1 MKLTQEE
8 LKSIVLIQAN
18 IRGFLVR
25 QEIRRQ
31 LLEIY
36 EYEKEQLEY
45 LQGQQI
51 GQGEYYDY
59 QYNLNRDAQEN
70 QSGKYITQS
79 SHSEY
84 EEQKKKAY
92 NVKKSIG
99 SKNLIQNDE
108 SQENIEFQK
117 SSESSSS
124 AEIEKKVQQKYMQQQ
139 ISQRERQQAYEYQL
153 HPVELNKQKTKE
165 FQTDMNKNLNG
176 ACLVSGKN
184 EAEALKFPQLH
195 PIFSNSQMKMM
206 MNSRDS
212 QDEVNFQERVHQNQE
227 KLKNIAEK
235 LKKEEEEETDQL
247 SQENLKIKLYS
258 HSANYTRNQEESDDQ
273 EQGKEIQLYAQ
284 QKKEHVENTKNDK
297 NKDNSRDSQMK
308 YQKENHKE
316 QDFLN
321 QKSVNISVEISESN
335 LLSERRQNL
344 LPKSNYNNQN
354 KIQKNSGKQ
363 AVNINPDQNGAFQS
377 NKALQN
383 GQNKMN
389 PNRFYQDEEENYY
402 KNQQINHYQQ
412 QKYQTYEQAGYNQN
426 KQELNQLNNK
436 FQNIIQVIDQ
446 FNYSP
451 NSNQSSQ
458 NNIKESHFAKI
469 SNIEYNS
476 YPCDQFLF
484 EESQNYEIQQRFADD
499 IYHQHHYHE
508 HHPQLASYSLPQ
520 ENNELIIDKSIYIK
534 NMQVIKQ
541 MQDQQVGQDQQQ
553 RSVNHEKNMKKIR
566 KMIHQNQILN
576 NKNRKNFLQL
586 SKYSLESFQSS
597 QIFGEGSK
605 QQIDSELEVNL
616 LETTQQQKHN
626 NGQIFDMSSK
636 SNSMMSSRVPESQ
649 NQDSSKQLNN
659 PKKSKTNN
667 NNSSTRS
674 EGTANS
680 NTLVNSL
687 NKKPIMFDFDI
698 YILAATKIQK
708 VFKGY
713 LSRKLIIEFRQV
725 KKAALTIEAQY
736 LKFKQ
741 FLVKKMKDC
750 NNQIECSSY
759 NIIKLVQDFE
769 KGEKFLKSQF
779 RKKNFDQKIKVN
791 RDKLCKVFIKF
802 INTDQEDENY
812 LQEGVKVTVEQEN
825 LILQKQVLKLKQYI
839 LQQQR
844 TYKQELDQM
853 QSKYE
858 ELRNLHKETIK
869 KYITGIQNL
878 KKRGS
883 NQELTD
889 SNLQESS
896 QSYSNQNEKY
906 PKSNNSNHQK
916 LLQLY
921 KEGDNDLNK
930 LNSFNMKNKVEN
942 RNYYLTDQNN
952 IQKIKKHGSS
962 ADSKRKSN
970 KSPERIY
977 FQKQFEVLT
986 HEAEKDL
993 EDFESQIKKI
1003 KYDFQS
1009 NNIKQSST
1017 SNNSKK
1023 PDEKRQS
1030 KNKNESQ
1037 NKEQLIN
1044 KKCIQK
1050 QQQQTLKQSQNSI
1063 HQQYMSDEFANYNSK
1078 FSMKSHSKQ

>member
-1 MKLTQEE
+1 
-8 LKSIVLIQAN
+8 
-18 IRGFLVR
+18 
-25 QEIRRQ
+25 
-31 LLEIY
+31 
-36 EYEKEQLEY
+36 
-45 LQGQQI
+45 
-51 GQGEYYDY
+51 
-59 QYNLNRDAQEN
+59 
-70 QSGKYITQS
+70 
-79 SHSEY
+79 
-84 EEQKKKAY
+84 
-92 NVKKSIG
+92 
-99 SKNLIQNDE
+99 
-108 SQENIEFQK
+108 
-117 SSESSSS
+117 
-124 AEIEKKVQQKYMQQQ
+124 
-139 ISQRERQQAYEYQL
+139 
-153 HPVELNKQKTKE
+153 
-165 FQTDMNKNLNG
+165 
-176 ACLVSGKN
+176 
-184 EAEALKFPQLH
+184 
-195 PIFSNSQMKMM
+195 
-206 MNSRDS
+206 
-212 QDEVNFQERVHQNQE
+212 
-227 KLKNIAEK
+227 
-235 LKKEEEEETDQL
+235 
-247 SQENLKIKLYS
+247 
-258 HSANYTRNQEESDDQ
+258 
-273 EQGKEIQLYAQ
+273 
-284 QKKEHVENTKNDK
+284 
-297 NKDNSRDSQMK
+297 
-308 YQKENHKE
+308 
-316 QDFLN
+316 
-321 QKSVNISVEISESN
+321 
-335 LLSERRQNL
+335 
-344 LPKSNYNNQN
+344 
-354 KIQKNSGKQ
+354 
-363 AVNINPDQNGAFQS
+363 
-377 NKALQN
+377 
-383 GQNKMN
+383 MN

-402 KNQQINHYQQ
+402 KNQQINLYQQ
-412 QKYQTYEQAGYNQN
+412 QKYQTYEQAGYNKN
-426 KQELNQLNNK
+426 KEEQNQLNNK

-451 NSNQSSQ
+451 NSNQSSKI
-458 NNIKESHFAKI
+458 NIKESHFAKI

-484 EESQNYEIQQRFADD
+484 EESQNYEIQQRFAEDY
-499 IYHQHHYHE
+499 YHHHHE

-541 MQDQQVGQDQQQ
+541 MQEQQTVQDKQQQ
-553 RSVNHEKNMKKIR
+553 HSANHEKNMKKIR

-597 QIFGEGSK
+597 QILGEGSK
-605 QQIDSELEVNL
+605 YQMDSEVEVNL

-636 SNSMMSSRVPESQ
+636 SNSMMSSRAPESQ
-649 NQDSSKQLNN
+649 NQDSSKQINN
-659 PKKSKTNN
+659 PKKIKTHN

-713 LSRKLIIEFRQV
+713 LSRKLIIEFHQV
-725 KKAALTIEAQY
+725 KRAALTIEAQY

-802 INTDQEDENY
+802 INTDQEDENS
-812 LQEGVKVTVEQEN
+812 LQEGVKITAEQEN

-844 TYKQELDQM
+844 NYKQELDQM
-853 QSKYE
+853 QSKYD
-858 ELRNLHKETIK
+858 ELRNLHKDTIK

-883 NQELTD
+883 NQELVD

-896 QSYSNQNEKY
+896 QSYVNQNENY
-906 PKSNNSNHQK
+906 PKSKASDHQK
-916 LLQLY
+916 LLQQY

-930 LNSFNMKNKVEN
+930 LHFLNNKNKLEN
-942 RNYYLTDQNN
+942 RNYFLAHQNN
-952 IQKIKKHGSS
+952 IQKTKKHGSS

-977 FQKQFEVLT
+977 FQKQFEALT
-986 HEAEKDL
+986 YEAEKDL

-1003 KYDFQS
+1003 KYDYSS
-1009 NNIKQSST
+1009 NNRSSSP
-1017 SNNSKK
+1017 SNDQKMK
-1023 PDEKRQS
+1023 LDEKRQL
-1030 KNKNESQ
+1030 KNKKESQ
-1037 NKEQLIN
+1037 SKEQQIN

-1050 QQQQTLKQSQNSI
+1050 QQQTQKESQNSI
-1063 HQQYMSDEFANYNSK
+1063 HQQYMSDEFANYSK

>member
-31 LLEIY
+31 LLEIF

-45 LQGQQI
+45 LQGQQL

-59 QYNLNRDAQEN
+59 QYNLNRDVLEN
-70 QSGKYITQS
+70 QSDKYIAQS
-79 SHSEY
+79 SHAEY
-84 EEQKKKAY
+84 EEQKKKAL

-99 SKNLIQNDE
+99 SKNKIQNDE
-108 SQENIEFQK
+108 SEDNIEFHK

-124 AEIEKKVQQKYMQQQ
+124 AEIEKKVQQKYIQQQ
-139 ISQRERQQAYEYQL
+139 INQRERQQAYEYQL
-153 HPVELNKQKTKE
+153 YPVELNKQKTKE
-165 FQTDMNKNLNG
+165 FQTDTHKDLNTT
-176 ACLVSGKN
+176 CLVSGKN
-184 EAEALKFPQLH
+184 EADALKFPQVH

-212 QDEVNFQERVHQNQE
+212 QDEANFQERIHQNQE

-235 LKKEEEEETDQL
+235 LKKEDEEMDQL
-247 SQENLKIKLYS
+247 SQDNIKIKLYS
-258 HSANYTRNQEESDDQ
+258 HSANFTRNQEDSDDQ
-273 EQGKEIQLYAQ
+273 GQGKEIQHQAQ
-284 QKKEHVENTKNDK
+284 QQKENIEGINNNK

-316 QDFLN
+316 QDYLN
-321 QKSVNISVEISESN
+321 HKS
-335 LLSERRQNL
+335 
-344 LPKSNYNNQN
+344 
-354 KIQKNSGKQ
+354 KNSGKQ
-363 AVNINPDQNGAFQS
+363 AVNINSNQNGAIQPT
-377 NKALQN
+377 KTHQN
-383 GQNKMN
+383 GQVKVN

-402 KNQQINHYQQ
+402 KNQHINLYQQ
-412 QKYQTYEQAGYNQN
+412 QKYQTYEQACYNQSKEEQN
-426 KQELNQLNNK
+426 KLNNK

-451 NSNQSSQ
+451 NSNQSSKKDIQ
-458 NNIKESHFAKI
+458 ESHFAKI

-484 EESQNYEIQQRFADD
+484 EESQNYEIQQRFAEDY
-499 IYHQHHYHE
+499 YHHHE

-541 MQDQQVGQDQQQ
+541 MQEQQVGLDKQQH
-553 RSVNHEKNMKKIR
+553 SVNHEKNMKKIR

-597 QIFGEGSK
+597 QILGEGSK
-605 QQIDSELEVNL
+605 HEIDSEVEVNL

-626 NGQIFDMSSK
+626 NGHIFDMSSK

-649 NQDSSKQLNN
+649 NQDSAQQIIN
-659 PKKSKTNN
+659 PKKSKTQN

-674 EGTANS
+674 EGTSNS
-680 NTLVNSL
+680 NTLINSL

-713 LSRKLIIEFRQV
+713 LSRKLIIEFHQV

-802 INTDQEDENY
+802 INTDQEDENN
-812 LQEGVKVTVEQEN
+812 LQEGVKITAEQEN

-853 QSKYE
+853 QSKYD

-889 SNLQESS
+889 SNLEESS
-896 QSYSNQNEKY
+896 QSYDNQKEKY
-906 PKSNNSNHQK
+906 SRSKASDNQK
-916 LLQLY
+916 LLQQY
-921 KEGDNDLNK
+921 KEGDHNLNK
-930 LNSFNMKNKVEN
+930 LHFLNNKNKLEN
-942 RNYYLTDQNN
+942 RNYFMADQNN
-952 IQKIKKHGSS
+952 IQNIKKHRSS

-970 KSPERIY
+970 KSPERMY
-977 FQKQFEVLT
+977 FQKQFEALT
-986 HEAEKDL
+986 YEAEKDL
-993 EDFESQIKKI
+993 EEFESQIKKI
-1003 KYDFQS
+1003 KYDYSS
-1009 NNIKQSST
+1009 NNNRQSSPS
-1017 SNNSKK
+1017 SNQKMK
-1023 PDEKRQS
+1023 QDEKRQS
-1030 KNKNESQ
+1030 KNKNESYNNDQ
-1037 NKEQLIN
+1037 IIN

-1050 QQQQTLKQSQNSI
+1050 QQQTQKQSQNSI
-1063 HQQYMSDEFANYNSK
+1063 NQQYMSDEFANYSK
-1078 FSMKSHSKQ
+1078 FSIKKHSKQ